1 MSLSSV
7 LSLFLLL
14 HCDPGLKLFPS
25 LFLRHL
31 WYVLETLR
39 TKSPRRRPLWEI
51 LWVYISFSEFGLIPV
66 SLHRA
71 LKQSDGALYTAEKD
85 TWRRGRNK
93 PPERQWIHVT
103 LQIRELVIT
112 AEKL

>member
-1 MSLSSV
+1 MNLSSV

-39 TKSPRRRPLWEI
+39 RRRPLWEI

-71 LKQSDGALYTAEKD
+71 LKQSDSALYTAEKD

-103 LQIRELVIT
+103 LQIREMVIT